1 MHHLKIA
8 LSLFFI
14 IQIGLSASAQQPFEL
29 RDGDK
34 VVFLGPGI
42 IENEQR
48 YGWLESFLTSLWPDR
63 YVSFRNLGWT
73 GDTVFGEARTYYTS
87 PPTPFELL
95 ISQVKNA
102 NPTHVFLAY
111 GSVESEMGEEGL
123 EKFSDGL
130 DSLLDSLEKMSTEV
144 VIMSPISLA
153 KQLIPEERQSK
164 LPLEAYQEKV
174 KAAASERKLIHL
186 DLNPLLESLG
196 PDDIEA
202 GTQLKEQGYALMA
215 MYIRK
220 ELGFPI
226 PPSSIQVHWKEKGVQ
241 TSQDISSMEWEKD
254 NNLFSLSLKDQNL
267 VIPLPGKKESYP
279 KISVTGLKKGHY
291 GLKINGELVAVG
303 SSQDWEKGILL
314 QQGPMIRQSASL
326 GQTIQKKDEIY
337 FRKYRPQNRT
347 YILGFRAYEQG
358 RHEED
363 LKDLGLLVT
372 WLDGQINQL
381 KQPQPQHLQFFPIQ

>member
-29 RDGDK
+29 RDGDR

-48 YGWLESFLTSLWPDR
+48 YGWLESVLTSLWPDR
-63 YVSFRNLGWT
+63 YISFRNLGWT

-95 ISQVKNA
+95 ISQVKAA

-130 DSLLDSLEKMSTEV
+130 GALLDSLEKMSVEV
-144 VIMSPISLA
+144 VLMSPISLTQ
-153 KQLIPEERQSK
+153 QLTPEEMRSN

-174 KAAASERKLIHL
+174 KAAANQGKLIHL
-186 DLNPLLESLG
+186 DFNPLLESLG

-202 GTQLKEQGYALMA
+202 GTQLKERGYAMMA
-215 MYIRK
+215 SYIR
-220 ELGFPI
+220 EALGFSL
-226 PPSSIQVHWKEKGVQ
+226 PPSSIQVHWKKKEVHTEKG
-241 TSQDISSMEWEKD
+241 ISSLELEKD

-267 VIPLPGKKESYP
+267 VIPLQGKPESYP
-279 KISVTGLKKGHY
+279 KIIVTGLKKGHY

-303 SSQDWEKGILL
+303 SPQDWEMGILL
-314 QQGPMIRQSASL
+314 EQGPMIRQSASL
-326 GQTIQKKDEIY
+326 RQTIQKKDEIY

-363 LKDLGLLVT
+363 LKDLGLLVA

-381 KQPQPQHLQFFPIQ
+381 KQPQPQHLQFFLIQ